1 MKKKFYGI
9 IAVFLA
15 AATVASFAGCA
26 KKNNQSSSSQSGNVK
41 PVSAGSATDL
51 LKNAEMLN
59 FEGTIEDTNVDP
71 LYTDFAVR
79 LAQNTNKDGE
89 NFYISPI
96 SVMYG
101 LALAANG
108 AHGDTLTQFEKTL
121 GGSTYTLNRY
131 FYFAMEGEYQNDS
144 AKFNIGNSLWINS
157 MTGYK
162 PDKKYLND
170 VRTFFDAAV
179 LYDDFENVG
188 DNMGTW
194 LKSKGVAQ
202 NTKFIPEATD
212 SMTSVNSLALTADW
226 STYFTESATKTEKFT
241 GSDGKQSDVDMMN
254 GYAEY
259 YIKDNKSE
267 GFTKTF
273 DGNCYGFAAIMPNE
287 GVSIEDYIKSMT
299 GKNLTNMFKSAEQKD
314 IAVAVPKFSQTTDY
328 SFKDTLT
335 KMGITDAFDSDK
347 ADFIAMGT
355 ADTDLYLSNVIGEAE
370 ISVNE
375 KAINKNPGTTKKIT
389 SMRADKKIT
398 LNRPFVY
405 VIYDLSSK
413 IPKYIGAYKKAGA

>member
-1 MKKKFYGI
+1 MKKKLYGI

-15 AATVASFAGCA
+15 ASTVASFAGCA
-26 KKNNQSSSSQSGNVK
+26 KKNNQSSSSQSGSVK

-51 LKNAEMLN
+51 LQNGVMQQ
-59 FEGTIEDTNVDP
+59 FDGMIEDTNVDP

-101 LALAANG
+101 LTLAANG
-108 AHGDTLTQFEKTL
+108 AHGDTLTQFEKAL

-131 FYFAMEGEYQNDS
+131 FYFAMEGEYSNDS
-144 AKFNIGNSLWINS
+144 TKFNIGNSLWVNS
-157 MTGYK
+157 NTGYK
-162 PDKKYLND
+162 PEKQFLND
-170 VRTFFDAAV
+170 ARTFFDAAV
-179 LYDDFENVG
+179 LYDDFENTG

-202 NTKFIPEATD
+202 NTKYIPEVTD
-212 SMTSVNSLALTADW
+212 SMVSVNSLALTADW
-226 STYFTESATKTEKFT
+226 STYFTENGTKTEKFT
-241 GSDGKQSDVDMMN
+241 GSDGKQTDALMMN

-259 YIKDNKSE
+259 YIKDDKSE

-299 GKNLTNMFKSAEQKD
+299 GKNLMNMFKSAEQKD
-314 IAVAVPKFSQTTDY
+314 VAVAVPKISETTDY
-328 SFKDTLT
+328 SLKETLT
-335 KMGITDAFDSDK
+335 KMGITDAFDVAK
-347 ADFIAMGT
+347 ADFTLMGT
-355 ADTDLYLSNVIGEAE
+355 ADENLYLSNVVGEAE
-370 ISVNE
+370 ISINE
-375 KAINKNPGTTKKIT
+375 KAVNKDLSNTKKIT

-405 VIYDLSSK
+405 VIYDLTSK

>member
-96 SVMYG
+96 SVVYG
-101 LALAANG
+101 LTLAANG

-170 VRTFFDAAV
+170 VRTFFDRI
-179 LYDDFENVG
+179 L
-188 DNMGTW
+188 
-194 LKSKGVAQ
+194 
-202 NTKFIPEATD
+202 
-212 SMTSVNSLALTADW
+212 SL
-226 STYFTESATKTEKFT
+226 SPR
-241 GSDGKQSDVDMMN
+241 Q
-254 GYAEY
+254 
-259 YIKDNKSE
+259 
-267 GFTKTF
+267 
-273 DGNCYGFAAIMPNE
+273 P
-287 GVSIEDYIKSMT
+287 
-299 GKNLTNMFKSAEQKD
+299 
-314 IAVAVPKFSQTTDY
+314 
-328 SFKDTLT
+328 TL
-335 KMGITDAFDSDK
+335 
-347 ADFIAMGT
+347 
-355 ADTDLYLSNVIGEAE
+355 
-370 ISVNE
+370 
-375 KAINKNPGTTKKIT
+375 
-389 SMRADKKIT
+389 
-398 LNRPFVY
+398 
-405 VIYDLSSK
+405 
-413 IPKYIGAYKKAGA
+413 

>member
-1 MKKKFYGI
+1 MKKKIYGI

-15 AATVASFAGCA
+15 AATAASFAGCA
-26 KKNNQSSSSQSGNVK
+26 KKNNQSSSSQSSAK
-41 PVSAGSATDL
+41 EVSAGTATDL
-51 LKNAEMLN
+51 LKNAEMQV
-59 FEGTIEDTNVDP
+59 FDGMIEDTNVDP

-101 LALAANG
+101 LTLAANG
-108 AHGDTLTQFEKTL
+108 AHGDTLTQFEKAL

-131 FYFAMEGEYQNDS
+131 FYFAMEGEYSDDS
-144 AKFNIGNSLWINS
+144 TKFNIGNSLWINS
-157 MTGYK
+157 STGYK
-162 PDKKYLND
+162 PDKQYLND

-179 LYDDFENVG
+179 LSDDFENTEGNVEA
-188 DNMGTW
+188 W
-194 LKSKGVAQ
+194 LKSKGVSQ
-202 NTKFIPEATD
+202 NTKHIPKAD
-212 SMTSVNSLALTADW
+212 DLMTSVNSLVLTADW
-226 STYFTESATKTEKFT
+226 NTSFAEDGTKAEKFT
-241 GSDGKQSDVDMMN
+241 GSDGKQTDVDMMN

-259 YIKDNKSE
+259 YIKDDKSE

-299 GKNLTNMFKSAEQKD
+299 GKNLTNMFKSAEKKD
-314 IAVAVPKFSQTTDY
+314 VAVAVPKFSETTDY
-328 SFKDTLT
+328 SFKDTL
-335 KMGITDAFDSDK
+335 KMMGITDAFDSDK
-347 ADFIAMGT
+347 ADFINMGT
-355 ADTDLYLSNVIGEAE
+355 ADENLCISDVVGEAE
-370 ISVNE
+370 IYINE
-375 KAINKNPGTTKKIT
+375 KAVNKDQTGTKKIT